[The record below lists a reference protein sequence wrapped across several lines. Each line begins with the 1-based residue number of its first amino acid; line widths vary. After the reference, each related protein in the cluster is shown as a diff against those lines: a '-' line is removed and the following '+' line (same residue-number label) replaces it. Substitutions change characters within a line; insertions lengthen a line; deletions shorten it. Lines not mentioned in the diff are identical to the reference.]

1 MVNLF
6 PFRVVPLGSVQ
17 TVSGYTFRG
26 FMSHTNNY
34 PCAYLNA
41 ASAIGMKMQ
50 DVDLFIKRL
59 DKCLKTVRKE
69 QDEESKVSGADN
81 HDKTEGVDIENMA
94 LKLDNV
100 LLDTYHDS
108 S

>member
-1 MVNLF
+1 M
-6 PFRVVPLGSVQ
+6 PLGSVQ

-41 ASAIGMKMQ
+41 AAAIGMKIQ

-59 DKCLKTVRKE
+59 DRCLKSLRKE
-69 QDEESKVSGADN
+69 GNKDSDVSVADN
-81 HDKTEGVDIENMA
+81 YDKTKDVDVEEVA
-94 LKLDNV
+94 SKLDNV
-100 LLDTYHDS
+100 LLDTYQDTS